1 MMFGRILFLVVVASG
16 SLAAQDSD
24 RTESADVPRPD
35 LNVTAA
41 APRKCS
47 IPLVNLR
54 PAQSTRMPKFKP
66 PAEFVSKRFFIEPP
80 APPCEDEKR
89 DPLVSRVVP
98 MEKDQP
104 QTK

>member
-1 MMFGRILFLVVVASG
+1 MVGKILFLIIVAAG
-16 SLAAQDSD
+16 LLAGQD
-24 RTESADVPRPD
+24 RERKESVEVPRMD
-35 LNVTAA
+35 LTVTAA

-54 PAQSTRMPKFKP
+54 PVQSTRMPMFKP
-66 PAEFVSKRFFIEPP
+66 PAEFISKRFFIEPP

-89 DPLVSRVVP
+89 DPLVSKAVP
-98 MEKDQP
+98 MEKGQP